1 MIDETHYREWLGYIF
16 GDGAENPDLEE
27 KYETHNP
34 DDLVEL
40 IRLTCVRCGAD
51 LKNFSNQHISRGL
64 FRLFDPSHS
73 NLVFAFKECDLH
85 YKDIVIA
92 LQSMW
97 HLYIDLFNER
107 CDPVLSHLDEPT
119 DNPLNAICYM
129 LWDVTPLAYWDEDH
143 PDSKHYYAAIAAVME
158 KALSLSNPACI
169 ESALHG
175 LGHIQDETPDRVKQ
189 IIDGFLKKRKFGRP
203 ELAHYANNAKIG
215 YVQ

>member
-1 MIDETHYREWLGYIF
+1 MINETHYREWLDDIF
-16 GDGAENPDLEE
+16 GDGAENPDLDE
-27 KYETHNP
+27 KYETRNP

-40 IRLTCVRCGAD
+40 IRLTCVRCGTD
-51 LKNFSNQHISRGL
+51 LKPYSNHQINRGL
-64 FRLFDPSHS
+64 FRLFDAADGD
-73 NLVFAFKECDLH
+73 LAFAFKDCDLH

-92 LQSMW
+92 LQSIW

-107 CDPVLSHLDEPT
+107 CAPVLSHLDEPT

-129 LWDVTPLAYWDEDH
+129 LWDVTPLACWDKKH

-158 KALSLSNPACI
+158 KALRLSNPACI

-189 IIDGFLKKRKFGRP
+189 IIDSFLKKRKFGRQ
-203 ELAHYANNAKIG
+203 ELVRYANNAKIG